1 MRKNP
6 WTVLGITPT
15 NNLKSISDA
24 WRRLAQKSHPDK
36 GGDAETFLKIK
47 EAYEQALVLAPTII
61 LIRKPQKHLS
71 FELTLLASEVLNS
84 QTKEVQ
90 FYDHLGRIVKCD
102 VIVPA
107 WKLAWGS
114 TQTLRIIDVEAS
126 DHMLVTLDIICNI
139 QSDTLTITN
148 EGLILT
154 PEILA
159 ASAVNQPTVSFDWNG
174 ANTIN
179 IDKHGQGML
188 YSIGYLLADGAR
200 SNILVKPKYVFN

>member
-6 WTVLGITPT
+6 WTVLEITPT

-36 GGDAETFLKIK
+36 GGDSETFLKVK

-61 LIRKPQKHLS
+61 TIRKPQKHLS
-71 FELTLLASEVLNS
+71 FELMLSASEVLEP

-90 FYDHLGRIVKCD
+90 FYDQLGQIVKCN
-102 VIVPA
+102 VTIPA
-107 WKLAWGS
+107 WKLDWGS
-114 TQTLRIIDVEAS
+114 AQTLRIVDVEAS
-126 DHMLVTLDIICNI
+126 DHTLVTIDIICNI
-139 QSDTLTITN
+139 HADSLTITN

-154 PEILA
+154 PEVIA
-159 ASAVNQPTVSFDWNG
+159 ANAVNQPTVSFEWNG
-174 ANTIN
+174 ARTIN

-188 YSIGYLLADGAR
+188 YSIGYLLADGTR